1 MIIIAPDKFKGTL
14 SASQAAEAIARGIRD
29 AGYSGRILQCPMA
42 DGGDGTA
49 GVLTPLL
56 SAESHVVESHLH
68 IGPECFGALPPM
80 KRSSY
85 AFGHAIAVALQN
97 HTHVYAA
104 IGGTACCDGGAGML
118 QALGMQALH
127 ADGSIMTEPLTPYT
141 LPSVARVDCSAL
153 AGIGQRITVLADV
166 RASLVPDPA
175 SRLSAL
181 DFCVQK
187 GFSEADMH
195 VLSGALKHWLDVAS
209 PMTSNAVDGA
219 GGGAGFALAS
229 MLCSEVCAG
238 AHFVADC
245 YDMPLQDAQLVVS
258 GEGCIDAQTGS
269 GKVVAEMARRAAEAC
284 VPFLAIGGCVRGEH
298 AFPTLA
304 VDSPG
309 TRPPATAEEAA
320 FRLQRA
326 VAERTGHVFK
336 ESVPHF
342 RI

>member
-118 QALGMQALH
+118 QALGMHALH
-127 ADGSIMTEPLTPYT
+127 ADGSIMTEPLTPDT
-141 LPSVARVDCSAL
+141 LPSVTRVDCSAL

-181 DFCVQK
+181 DF
-187 GFSEADMH
+187 
-195 VLSGALKHWLDVAS
+195 
-209 PMTSNAVDGA
+209 
-219 GGGAGFALAS
+219 
-229 MLCSEVCAG
+229 
-238 AHFVADC
+238 
-245 YDMPLQDAQLVVS
+245 
-258 GEGCIDAQTGS
+258 
-269 GKVVAEMARRAAEAC
+269 
-284 VPFLAIGGCVRGEH
+284 
-298 AFPTLA
+298 
-304 VDSPG
+304 
-309 TRPPATAEEAA
+309 
-320 FRLQRA
+320 
-326 VAERTGHVFK
+326 
-336 ESVPHF
+336 
-342 RI
+342 